1 MRGFPPLLA
10 LYTFIFAIFS
20 ELKTFKTHLIIRVS
34 TRERRNKKVK
44 NQEVKATVLEIT
56 GLEEDSSFI
65 WIKLKFEDMKSS
77 PGKNCEVNI
86 PLKKEEIEDL
96 NMDRIRK
103 QALTEATFFLARIL
117 SFSYD

>member
-1 MRGFPPLLA
+1 M
-10 LYTFIFAIFS
+10 
-20 ELKTFKTHLIIRVS
+20 
-34 TRERRNKKVK
+34 K

-56 GLEEDSSFI
+56 GFEEESSSI
-65 WIKLKFEDMKSS
+65 WIKLKFQDLKSS
-77 PGKNCEVNI
+77 PGKYCEVYI

-96 NMDRIRK
+96 NMESIRK